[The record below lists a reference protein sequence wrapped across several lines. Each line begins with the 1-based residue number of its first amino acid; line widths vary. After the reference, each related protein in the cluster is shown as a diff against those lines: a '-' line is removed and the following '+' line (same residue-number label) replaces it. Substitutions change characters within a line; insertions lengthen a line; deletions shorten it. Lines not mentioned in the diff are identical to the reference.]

1 MYTVLT
7 LDDEKTY
14 TDFTYNIMITEKWDI
29 NDYIYDIQETGE
41 ESFKCIKSISE
52 AVIIYHTPIPT
63 QGQLMSVIIPKI

>member
-1 MYTVLT
+1 
-7 LDDEKTY
+7 
-14 TDFTYNIMITEKWDI
+14 MITEKWDI